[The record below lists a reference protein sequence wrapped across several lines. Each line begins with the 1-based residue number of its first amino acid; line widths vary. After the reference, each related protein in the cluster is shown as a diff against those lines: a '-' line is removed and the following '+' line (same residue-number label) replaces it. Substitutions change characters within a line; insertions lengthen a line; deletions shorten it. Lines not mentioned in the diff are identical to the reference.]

1 MWENAGATE
10 RLLVSL
16 LLLLSSLPALGSH
29 AEEDIDPEGYI
40 LYCPCM
46 GRFGNQADHF
56 LGRIL
61 TISSVVKPDSLN
73 QNIAPYQ
80 RFVLTKMGKTPLKRI
95 LKHLNTLYFF
105 FVDIHECCPKSKI
118 I

>member
-16 LLLLSSLPALGSH
+16 LLLSSLPALHSQ

-61 TISSVVKPDSLN
+61 TISSVVEPDSLN
-73 QNIAPYQ
+73 RNIAPDQ
-80 RFVLTKMGKTPLKRI
+80 RFFMTKNGE
-95 LKHLNTLYFF
+95 N
-105 FVDIHECCPKSKI
+105 S
-118 I
+118 

>member
-16 LLLLSSLPALGSH
+16 LLLSSLPALHSQ

-61 TISSVVKPDSLN
+61 TINSVSLKRNLAPD
-73 QNIAPYQ
+73 Q
-80 RFVLTKMGKTPLKRI
+80 RFFLPKNGKNSQL
-95 LKHLNTLYFF
+95 
-105 FVDIHECCPKSKI
+105 
-118 I
+118 

>member
-16 LLLLSSLPALGSH
+16 LLLLTSLPALHSH
-29 AEEDIDPEGYI
+29 AEDDIDPEGYI

-61 TISSVVKPDSLN
+61 TITSVLEPDSLN
-73 QNIAPYQ
+73 RNLAPD
-80 RFVLTKMGKTPLKRI
+80 RRLIVTKM
-95 LKHLNTLYFF
+95 
-105 FVDIHECCPKSKI
+105 
-118 I
+118 

>member
-16 LLLLSSLPALGSH
+16 LLLLSCLPGIGSH
-29 AEEDIDPEGYI
+29 AEEDIDPDGYI

-61 TISSVVKPDSLN
+61 TITSVVEPDSLTESEFCSRPE
-73 QNIAPYQ
+73 I
-80 RFVLTKMGKTPLKRI
+80 FVTKNGKNTRMNFFKN
-95 LKHLNTLYFF
+95 LNTLFF
-105 FVDIHECCPKSKI
+105 LRRHP
-118 I
+118 

>member
-16 LLLLSSLPALGSH
+16 LLLSSLPALGSH
-29 AEEDIDPEGYI
+29 ADEDIDPEGYI

-61 TISSVVKPDSLN
+61 TIYSVVEPDSSNPHL
-73 QNIAPYQ
+73 APDQ
-80 RFVLTKMGKTPLKRI
+80 RFLVEKTRE
-95 LKHLNTLYFF
+95 KH
-105 FVDIHECCPKSKI
+105 S
-118 I
+118 